1 MPSLRTLAL
10 GAALALPALLGAQ
23 TASTPQAGSRPGA
36 QTDNS
41 RDLERLA
48 RVEQIAN
55 LPPADSI
62 TVGPRRIPAGT
73 TVQGTIVARGP
84 VDVLG
89 VVSGSVVSL
98 AGDVT
103 VHRGGIVRG
112 DALAVGGRVV
122 ADSGQVD
129 GEMRSM
135 AALPSLLTAATPAL
149 DTRTPAQ
156 RTLGAVRLVAGTF
169 GVLLIIAIGVLL
181 FAGPNLD
188 EVVGTLE
195 RQFGKAF
202 WVGLLGQLLILPAL
216 VLLIVALAVSII
228 GILLIPFA
236 IVAYAIAVAGLV
248 TLGFL
253 AVARLVGGALWRSP
267 EVTPRARALGAL
279 ALGVAVFFVLW
290 TVAALLVWAPLAA
303 TVVRAAALAA
313 TWAAV
318 TLGLGSAILSRAG
331 THRRI
336 ASGGRAV
343 QLAAWQT
350 PTPITGVVAARR
362 PAVAAKEAR

>member
-1 MPSLRTLAL
+1 MGALRTLAL
-10 GAALALPALLGAQ
+10 GAALAAPALLGAQ
-23 TASTPQAGSRPGA
+23 ADVGTRPAPQRDDA
-36 QTDNS
+36 

-48 RVEQIAN
+48 RGEQIAN
-55 LPPADSI
+55 LPPADSV
-62 TVGPRRIPAGT
+62 TNGPRRIPAGT
-73 TVQGTIVARGP
+73 TVKGTVVARGP

-89 VVSGSVVSL
+89 TVTGSVVSL

-103 VHRGGIVRG
+103 VHRGGMVRG
-112 DALAVGGRVV
+112 DAIAVGGRVV

-135 AALPSLLTAATPAL
+135 AALPSLVAAAAPAV
-149 DTRTPAQ
+149 DARTPAQ
-156 RTLGAVRLVAGTF
+156 RTLDATRLVAGTF

-195 RQFGKAF
+195 RQFARAF
-202 WVGLLGQLLILPAL
+202 WVGLMGQLLILPAL
-216 VLLIVALAVSII
+216 VVLVVALAVSII

-253 AVARLVGGALWRSP
+253 AVARLVGGALRRSP
-267 EVTPRARALGAL
+267 DSSPRARALAAL

-313 TWAAV
+313 TWAAI

-336 ASGGRAV
+336 ASGARAV
-343 QLAAWQT
+343 ELAAWQT

-362 PAVAAKEAR
+362 PAVAKEAR

>member
-1 MPSLRTLAL
+1 MGDLRTFAF
-10 GAALALPALLGAQ
+10 GAALVLPALLGAQ
-23 TASTPQAGSRPGA
+23 APAAPARGTPSASLA
-36 QTDNS
+36 DNA

-48 RVEQIAN
+48 KGERLAK
-55 LPPADSI
+55 LPPADSV
-62 TVGPRRIPAGT
+62 TSGPRRVPAGT
-73 TVQGTIVARGP
+73 TVNGSIVARGP

-89 VVSGSVVSL
+89 TVTGNVVSL

-103 VHRGGIVRG
+103 VHRGGVVRG
-112 DALAVGGRVV
+112 EALAVGGRVV

-135 AALPSLLTAATPAL
+135 AALPSLVNATAPVV
-149 DTRTPAQ
+149 DSRTPTQ
-156 RTLGAVRLVAGTF
+156 RTLDAVRLVAGTF

-202 WVGLLGQLLILPAL
+202 WVGLAGQLLILPAL
-216 VLLIVALAVSII
+216 VVLIVALAVSIL

-236 IVAYAIAVAGLV
+236 VVAYAIAAAGLV

-253 AVARLVGGALWRSP
+253 AVARLVGGALWRPANASP
-267 EVTPRARALGAL
+267 RTRVLGAL
-279 ALGVAVFFVLW
+279 AIGVAVFFVLW
-290 TVAALLVWAPLAA
+290 SVAALLVWAPLAA

-318 TLGLGSAILSRAG
+318 TLGLGAAILSRAG

-343 QLAAWQT
+343 ELAAWQT

-362 PAVAAKEAR
+362 PVVAAKEAR